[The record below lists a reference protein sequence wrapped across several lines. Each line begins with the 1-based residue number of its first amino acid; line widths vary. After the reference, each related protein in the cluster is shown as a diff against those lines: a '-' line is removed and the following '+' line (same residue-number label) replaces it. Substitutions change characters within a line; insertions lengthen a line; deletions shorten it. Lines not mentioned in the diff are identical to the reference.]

1 MGFADK
7 RKHER
12 VETALPIRI
21 DRKGEIVDGTT
32 VNASLGGVL
41 VRVRFEPALQI
52 GERVGVSLS
61 IPTIGEP
68 VRAEAEVRWVGLAG
82 ELGLMFATGLRAKE
96 TWALGQWLES
106 VRKGQ
111 TPA

>member
-12 VETALPIRI
+12 VETTLAIRI
-21 DRKGEIVDGTT
+21 DRKGEIVEATT

-41 VRVRFEPALQI
+41 VRARFEPALQI
-52 GERVGVSLS
+52 GERVAIALS
-61 IPTIGEP
+61 IPTVAEP
-68 VRAEAEVRWVGLAG
+68 VRADAEVRWVGPSG

-96 TWALGQWLES
+96 TYALGQWLES

-111 TPA
+111 KPA